1 MVYSSELRIH
11 ERLVLVL
18 ELERNWGHSE
28 KLIDLSLNLVFTSS
42 SVAEIS
48 DKMLFP
54 DRHSNWR
61 NSFLDRRFLWHNIL
75 WWSFLRQVLVV
86 ISLDSVFLV
95 FSNLVNDRL
104 DLMVLDSFGFELF
117 AVSSVLVIE
126 ELLIINFHLFK
137 LLVVNLISFNK
148 LVHFFFML
156 LLFSLDVICHVGD
169 LGVNVVAFLHEHVGV
184 VSGVVD
190 LLDPLLFLSV
200 HFVLV
205 FSF

>member
-1 MVYSSELRIH
+1 
-11 ERLVLVL
+11 
-18 ELERNWGHSE
+18 
-28 KLIDLSLNLVFTSS
+28 
-42 SVAEIS
+42 
-48 DKMLFP
+48 
-54 DRHSNWR
+54 
-61 NSFLDRRFLWHNIL
+61 
-75 WWSFLRQVLVV
+75 LVV

-117 AVSSVLVIE
+117 AVSSVLVVE

-156 LLFSLDVICHVGD
+156 LLFSLDVICHVRD

-190 LLDPLLFLSV
+190 LLYPLLFLSV